1 MKDAG
6 YFYGSFLT
14 WVAPIFFRLSGGDSF
29 CPAED
34 EAEAEEAAEA
44 AEAAEATEDPLLTM
58 EAERREEARE
68 EEEQMPR

>member
-1 MKDAG
+1 M
-6 YFYGSFLT
+6 
-14 WVAPIFFRLSGGDSF
+14 APIFFRLSGGDSF
-29 CPAED
+29 CPAVD
-34 EAEAEEAAEA
+34 EAEEAEEAAEA